1 MKKIEI
7 TLQIE
12 PEEFVIENIEPI
24 SPKNMLLKKLKN
36 VKRRN
41 EQK

>member
-1 MKKIEI
+1 MKKVKI

-24 SPKNMLLKKLKN
+24 SPKNLLLKNLKKESRKN
-36 VKRRN
+36 KS
-41 EQK
+41 